1 MNAVEGVRPRG
12 YPSEYE
18 VELVLPDGREV
29 SVRPILPSDA
39 AELEV
44 AFRFAD
50 SATLWM
56 RFLGPPPELTPEL
69 LEWLTDVDYKTRFAL
84 VARDSRGHGIG
95 VARWVAQPDSDSA
108 EVAVAVDPLW
118 RRRGLAKRL
127 LVLLTKAA
135 QERGIRTFTAT
146 FAAANAPVADLVKAT
161 GATVEITGGLVRM
174 RSDLSKVAPL
184 TSLPTLEPGAWTA
197 LDESVGRA
205 FGDTSGEAGVLKGHR
220 VAPETLEEPAAVD
233 ARPERASGRDDDQK
247 ASKARKPG
255 GSPKAGQAG
264 QAGQAGERRGH

>member
-95 VARWVAQPDSDSA
+95 IARWVAQPDSDSA

-146 FAAANAPVADLVKAT
+146 FAAANAPVADLVKAA

-233 ARPERASGRDDDQK
+233 ARPERASGRDDDQE

-255 GSPKAGQAG
+255 SSPKAGQAG
-264 QAGQAGERRGH
+264 QAGQAG